1 MIEIEDLEKSFKET
15 KALNGASF
23 RAERGKI
30 TGLLGPNG
38 AGKST
43 CLRILY
49 TVMKP
54 DRGVARV
61 DGIDVA
67 RDAQRARRRLGVLPH
82 GSGLYGHLTAREN
95 IRYHGALHGL
105 RRSSIAARIDRLRQV
120 LDLDELLDRPCK
132 GFSQGQKARVALARA
147 LIHDPSHVVLDE
159 PSSGLD
165 VMATRRFRDWIRTLR
180 DEGRCV
186 LFSTH
191 LMQEVTAVCDEV
203 VIIAGGRVRAQASLE
218 ALPGLTGHANLE
230 DAFVALTRPEGLS

>member
-1 MIEIEDLEKSFKET
+1 
-15 KALNGASF
+15 
-23 RAERGKI
+23 
-30 TGLLGPNG
+30 
-38 AGKST
+38 
-43 CLRILY
+43 
-49 TVMKP
+49 
-54 DRGVARV
+54 
-61 DGIDVA
+61 
-67 RDAQRARRRLGVLPH
+67 
-82 GSGLYGHLTAREN
+82 
-95 IRYHGALHGL
+95 
-105 RRSSIAARIDRLRQV
+105 
-120 LDLDELLDRPCK
+120 LDRPCK